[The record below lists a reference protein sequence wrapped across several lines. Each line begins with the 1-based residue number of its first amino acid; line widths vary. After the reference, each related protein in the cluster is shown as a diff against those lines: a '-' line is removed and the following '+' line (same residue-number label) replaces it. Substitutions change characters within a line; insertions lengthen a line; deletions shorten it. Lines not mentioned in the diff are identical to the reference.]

1 MSMGYADT
9 RPAAPRMPR
18 LGLRARLRAV
28 HEARMVSPRSRR
40 RLAEDLERA
49 VVRAEQRH
57 APFTMAIPVSR
68 DAAGDAR
75 SALLDLG
82 ERLRA
87 PRPVDPDGVR
97 LARELLLDG
106 AGPLYVTC
114 WRGDLRLAARRAL
127 MALDGR
133 GGSD

>member
-1 MSMGYADT
+1 MGYVETGSAT
-9 RPAAPRMPR
+9 TAPRMPR
-18 LGLRARLRAV
+18 LGLWARLRAV
-28 HEARMVSPRSRR
+28 HEARMVSPRARR

-49 VVRAEQRH
+49 VVRAEQRT
-57 APFTMAIPVSR
+57 APFTAAIPVAR
-68 DAAGDAR
+68 EAAGDAR

-87 PRPVDPDGVR
+87 PRPVDPEGVR

-133 GGSD
+133 GEPD